1 MELSEITAG
10 MKQVNVKAKVVE
22 ISEPREVMTKFGSNA
37 TVATV
42 IIEDDSGKMKL
53 SLWNEDIGKVSVGAV
68 VEITNG
74 YVTSFK
80 GENQLNVGRYGQ
92 LKVAQ

>member
-1 MELSEITAG
+1 MKLSEITAG

-22 ISEPREVMTKFGSNA
+22 MSESREVTTKFGSNA
-37 TVATV
+37 TVATLV
-42 IIEDDSGKMKL
+42 VEDDSGKMKL
-53 SLWNEDIGKVSVGAV
+53 SLWNEDIGKVSVGAM
-68 VEITNG
+68 VEIANG

-92 LKVAQ
+92 LKVTK

>member
-1 MELSEITAG
+1 MKLSEITAG

-22 ISEPREVMTKFGSNA
+22 MSESREVTTKFGSNA

-42 IIEDDSGKMKL
+42 VIEDDSGKMKL
-53 SLWNEDIGKVSVGAV
+53 SLWNEDIGKVSVGAM
-68 VEITNG
+68 VEIANG

-92 LKVAQ
+92 LKVTK

>member
-1 MELSEITAG
+1 MKLSEITSG
-10 MKQVNVKAKVVE
+10 MKQVNVKARVVE

-42 IIEDDSGKMKL
+42 TIEDDSGKMKL
-53 SLWNEDIGKVSVGAV
+53 SLWNEDIGKVSIGVV
-68 VEITNG
+68 VEIMNG
-74 YVTSFK
+74 YVTTFK

-92 LKVAQ
+92 LKVS

>member
-1 MELSEITAG
+1 MKLSEITAG
-10 MKQVNVKAKVVE
+10 MRQVNVKAKVVE
-22 ISEPREVMTKFGSNA
+22 ISEPREVTTKFGSNA

-42 IIEDDSGKMKL
+42 VIEDDSGRMKL

-68 VEITNG
+68 VEIANG

-80 GENQLNVGRYGQ
+80 SENQLNVGRYGQ
-92 LKVAQ
+92 LKVVR